1 MDALTKD
8 SLLISPQNL
17 QRLLM
22 FENPRSGCTY
32 SVWIVSGTLHWIH
45 ILRITSASYG
55 TSALSPSGRR
65 LAVANLGRGIDWF
78 SFSHGRFMSTSNY
91 FTQGRDAAIL
101 ITNLA
106 FVDEDTVVVG
116 HCAGTLN
123 FVSFGMSENPFTLPI
138 STSRELI
145 HWLKRI
151 GWRYSS
157 IDIAIQTLVSQIMP
171 DTLI

>member
-1 MDALTKD
+1 
-8 SLLISPQNL
+8 
-17 QRLLM
+17 
-22 FENPRSGCTY
+22 
-32 SVWIVSGTLHWIH
+32 
-45 ILRITSASYG
+45 
-55 TSALSPSGRR
+55 
-65 LAVANLGRGIDWF
+65 
-78 SFSHGRFMSTSNY
+78 MSTSNY

-145 HWLKRI
+145 H
-151 GWRYSS
+151 
-157 IDIAIQTLVSQIMP
+157 
-171 DTLI
+171 